1 MRTFEDRQLFWAVL
15 QNFETT
21 IIKLRKH
28 HCHHCQSTP
37 GWGLF
42 LYCIKCANYPS
53 CGEYERQQSPQLL
66 SYPPTFSSSALRHL
80 QSSVTLAHSILTYS
94 QIYQDAG
101 LDGAILRTEGGN
113 WQQTA
118 QLQWLYS
125 WHIHIFIR
133 ISIILGNEASCL
145 KITQP
150 HFPVY
155 FISPP
160 IICHTRSPYSYIF
173 HGTFWREGGRMVKIA
188 QKLPDA
194 HFPSFVAGVRSTL
207 SPGLKCQQQL

>member
-1 MRTFEDRQLFWAVL
+1 MRTFEDRQLFWAFL

-21 IIKLRKH
+21 IITLRKH

-101 LDGAILRTEGGN
+101 LDGAIFRTEGGN

-118 QLQWLYS
+118 QQVNLSSFTSSNQIICTGCILTYPQIYPDID
-125 WHIHIFIR
+125 HDVIFGR
-133 ISIILGNEASCL
+133 WGKLP

-160 IICHTRSPYSYIF
+160 IIICYTRSPHSYIF
-173 HGTFWREGGRMVKIA
+173 HGTFWRERG
-188 QKLPDA
+188 
-194 HFPSFVAGVRSTL
+194 
-207 SPGLKCQQQL
+207 

>member
-15 QNFETT
+15 QKFETT

-101 LDGAILRTEGGN
+101 LNA
-113 WQQTA
+113 
-118 QLQWLYS
+118 LQWCHSQNRRGKLATNCSTSQSFQFHVIKSNHLHWLYS
-125 WHIHIFIR
+125 Y
-133 ISIILGNEASCL
+133 ISTYLSG
-145 KITQP
+145 
-150 HFPVY
+150 Y
-155 FISPP
+155 
-160 IICHTRSPYSYIF
+160 RS
-173 HGTFWREGGRMVKIA
+173 FWTMR
-188 QKLPDA
+188 Q
-194 HFPSFVAGVRSTL
+194 VA
-207 SPGLKCQQQL
+207 

>member
-1 MRTFEDRQLFWAVL
+1 MRTFEDRQLFWAFL

-94 QIYQDAG
+94 QIYQDVG

-118 QLQWLYS
+118 QQVNLSSFTSSNQ
-125 WHIHIFIR
+125 
-133 ISIILGNEASCL
+133 
-145 KITQP
+145 
-150 HFPVY
+150 
-155 FISPP
+155 
-160 IICHTRSPYSYIF
+160 IICTGCILTYPQIFPDIDHFGQWGKLPKNHTTPFHRLFHIASNHLSHSLAIF
-173 HGTFWREGGRMVKIA
+173 LHIPFWREGGEW
-188 QKLPDA
+188 
-194 HFPSFVAGVRSTL
+194 
-207 SPGLKCQQQL
+207 